1 MRRHFLRFSP
11 VLFLVLVVLLS
22 GNLSGAAVPWQYAI
36 PDEEEK
42 VVETTA
48 DKIVAQKDSYDG
60 KEVSVSG
67 KISNLKF
74 KTSEGGSKY
83 TTFVLVGESGG
94 RINVFISKHPKLKPT
109 QKVKVTGLYRKVK
122 KTGKYT
128 FRNRIEATDVNGL

>member
-1 MRRHFLRFSP
+1 MKRHFSKFSSI
-11 VLFLVLVVLLS
+11 FLLLLTIFLW
-22 GNLSGAAVPWQYAI
+22 GDFSGAAVPWQYAI
-36 PDEEEK
+36 PEEEK
-42 VVETTA
+42 PVETTA

-109 QKVKVTGLYRKVK
+109 QKVKVTGLYRKFK
-122 KTGKYT
+122 KSGKYT